1 MTEEDTRQQLK
12 LHGCVPWTLTIAD
25 AIESGHEWEPTDLIR
40 VLRNAQKRIDDLTI
54 ERNLRGSHDA

>member
-1 MTEEDTRQQLK
+1 MMTEEDTRQQLK

-25 AIESGHEWEPTDLIR
+25 AIESGHEWEPADLIR

-54 ERNLRGSHDA
+54 ERNLRGTP